1 MAQPSHL
8 SLFSPSP
15 FPILFPTTAFTSV
28 TLRRNPSFTTT
39 TTTAFSASIPPS
51 TAAQAVAEAEAVNA
65 LPCVRTYENNMARLS
80 LTGFT
85 SFDQAVTAAAAD
97 GGLAAAE
104 HINAGLDVMV
114 VETVFPGPID
124 DLSTMSTRLF
134 LPPRKVQAKARKL
147 RSSFPK
153 DIFSGTS
160 SKNILA
166 MTFRQVVIQRL
177 LNFDLAVFVP
187 GSQRNL
193 EDLESEREVTVSF
206 ALSSSD
212 ESVISRVAE
221 AVCFFALETTK
232 KEFQHGTRRKVS
244 DNFFHWFSKIKKF
257 ASKDS
262 SVILYKLDDEVI
274 LENAKSL
281 LDMFNSSKVKYTTGN
296 TKQPISAWTSA
307 MHSKLEKIGGFE
319 FSKWTCEHVPVY
331 RLEIDADRLTNL
343 SFKGWRKT
351 SGNKWEILLTHS
363 QMVAMTDVLDMYFE
377 DVYTLPRKQLSCDI
391 VRSPK
396 TMSQN
401 KSHFSLLGFARTTL
415 AAAILLVSVGVM
427 VKLFLPH
434 LNSSRR
440 RNHGDFQVLSSLE
453 NDCERVELVIPEASQ
468 LEAYC
473 CALVKKLKDCYN
485 WNGDVKS
492 DISTGAWIGEIPTS
506 LRDGHVVDP
515 IVQDALSSSSTSA
528 VSDNVLKS
536 SIPEIASYQVVISI
550 DGSIVGF
557 QPTSRVAVNHWAAN
571 PIAKELYGGKE
582 LSPGLVEPRLNI
594 KKPENFI
601 VLELLMSLSEDNYFA
616 LARPVQ

>member
-1 MAQPSHL
+1 MAQPPYLSTTSHL
-8 SLFSPSP
+8 FSYIP
-15 FPILFPTTAFTSV
+15 FPFPLTTV
-28 TLRRNPSFTTT
+28 TLRRTPSLTTT
-39 TTTAFSASIPPS
+39 AAAAFSASTPPS
-51 TAAQAVAEAEAVNA
+51 SAAQAVAQAEAANA
-65 LPCVRTYENNMARLS
+65 LPCARTYENNIARLS

-85 SFDQAVTAAAAD
+85 SFDQAITAAAAD
-97 GGLAAAE
+97 GGFAAAE

-124 DLSTMSTRLF
+124 DYSTMSTRLF

-166 MTFRQVVIQRL
+166 MTFRQVVVQRL

-193 EDLESEREVTVSF
+193 EELASEREVTVSF

-212 ESVISRVAE
+212 ESVISGVAE
-221 AVCFFALETTK
+221 AVCGFALETARR
-232 KEFQHGTRRKVS
+232 EFQHGTGGKVS

-257 ASKDS
+257 VSKDS
-262 SVILYKLDDEVI
+262 SVILYKLEDEVI
-274 LENAKSL
+274 VENAKSL
-281 LDMFNSSKVKYTTGN
+281 LDMFNSSKANCTMGN
-296 TKQPISAWTSA
+296 TKQSKPAWTSA
-307 MHSKLEKIGGFE
+307 LHSKLEKIGGFE
-319 FSKWTCEHVPVY
+319 FSNWTCEHVPVY
-331 RLEIDADRLTNL
+331 RLEIDADRLTDL

-351 SGNKWEILLTHS
+351 SGNKWESLLTHS
-363 QMVAMTDVLDMYFE
+363 QMVALTDVLDMYFE
-377 DVYTLPRKQLSCDI
+377 DAYTLPRKQLSCNVI
-391 VRSPK
+391 RSPK
-396 TMSQN
+396 KMLQN
-401 KSHFSLLGFARTTL
+401 KGHFSLLGFARTTVV
-415 AAAILLVSVGVM
+415 AVILLVSVGVM
-427 VKLFLPH
+427 GKLFLPH
-434 LNSSRR
+434 LSSSRR
-440 RNHGDFQVLSSLE
+440 NNGEFQVLSSAE
-453 NDCERVELVIPEASQ
+453 NDCERAERVIPEASQ

-492 DISTGAWIGEIPTS
+492 DISTGAWIGKIPTS
-506 LRDGHVVDP
+506 LRNSHVVDP

-528 VSDNVLKS
+528 VSDDVLKS
-536 SIPEIASYQVVISI
+536 SIPEIASYQVVLSI

-594 KKPENFI
+594 KKPENVI
-601 VLELLMSLSEDNYFA
+601 VLELLMSSSEDNYFA
-616 LARPVQ
+616 LARPMQ